1 MLKKQLKSSYGMF
14 FWIIS
19 FFIAFV
25 ISYISSERFLLLH
38 LSSILYAFLIIVW
51 LLSVKK
57 RVVHKTL
64 QRCLIAG
71 AVFLCALFII
81 RLCRY
86 DFFDESEKAVR
97 YLWYLFY
104 FPITAVP
111 MISFFCS
118 VSVGRSDE
126 DNNLKKYLWL
136 IILWLIMNT
145 GIATNDIHQ
154 SAFIFENPLDY
165 HLSGYT
171 YGWLFYVSVVWIV
184 MFYALAFLILIRKC
198 RLTQCK
204 KYSWIPLI
212 PVVISAVF
220 LIAYALNGGNSPKL
234 FGRTLYQLQEF
245 HMLMFIGFWE
255 CCIKI
260 GLIPSNTDY
269 DKIFNVSSIGA
280 YIKNKK
286 GEIVY
291 RSKNAVT
298 EPAEHIKLLSG
309 DIAGG
314 KVFWTHDMTAI
325 DELNESLEDAA
336 LRIDEENTLLEE
348 ENRIKELQIH
358 FETQNRLYDRI
369 AFEVHGELLQLDEM
383 LNTPYSDEPEF
394 RKMLSNA
401 AIIGAY
407 IKRRTNLMLLAHS
420 AEKMSF
426 DELTLAIRESMEYL
440 KAAGI
445 SCYVSSKGSGNI
457 PSENIIGAYSLF
469 EELVIRCFEKAG
481 SLLAYIEAENQRVNI
496 TFETDLALQDTG
508 FINNFS
514 DMFESI
520 NCNREDG
527 VLYLRLEVA
536 GC

>member
-1 MLKKQLKSSYGMF
+1 ML
-14 FWIIS
+14 FWIIAFS
-19 FFIAFV
+19 VTFV
-25 ISYISSERFLLLH
+25 ISFISSERFLLLH

-71 AVFLCALFII
+71 AVFLCVLFII

-118 VSVGRSDE
+118 VSVGKSDE
-126 DNNLKKYLWL
+126 DKGLKKYLWV
-136 IILWLIMNT
+136 IALWLIMNT
-145 GIATNDIHQ
+145 GIVTNDFHR
-154 SAFIFENPLDY
+154 SAFVFKNPLDY
-165 HLSGYT
+165 LSGYT

-184 MFYALAFLILIRKC
+184 LFYALSFLILIRKC

-212 PVVISAVF
+212 PVIISAVF

-234 FGRTLYQLQEF
+234 FGRTFYQLQEF

-280 YIKNKK
+280 YIKNNK

-314 KVFWTHDMTAI
+314 RVYWAHDMTYI
-325 DELNESLEDAA
+325 DELNDSLEDAA

-348 ENRIKELQIH
+348 ENRIKELQTH
-358 FETQNRLYDRI
+358 FETQNRLYDKI
-369 AFEVHGELLQLDEM
+369 AFEVHGELLSLDEM
-383 LNTPYSDEPEF
+383 LNTQYSDEKDF

-440 KAAGI
+440 KASGMNC
-445 SCYVSSKGSGNI
+445 SVFSKGSGSV
-457 PSENIIGAYSLF
+457 PSEKIIGAYSLF
-469 EELVIRCFEKAG
+469 EELVKCCFEKAD

-496 TFETDLALQDTG
+496 SFETDLTLQDTD
-508 FINNFS
+508 FIDEYS
-514 DMFESI
+514 AVFESI
-520 NCNREDG
+520 SCTNEDG

-536 GC
+536 QC

>member
-1 MLKKQLKSSYGMF
+1 
-14 FWIIS
+14 
-19 FFIAFV
+19 
-25 ISYISSERFLLLH
+25 
-38 LSSILYAFLIIVW
+38 
-51 LLSVKK
+51 
-57 RVVHKTL
+57 
-64 QRCLIAG
+64 
-71 AVFLCALFII
+71 
-81 RLCRY
+81 
-86 DFFDESEKAVR
+86 
-97 YLWYLFY
+97 
-104 FPITAVP
+104 
-111 MISFFCS
+111 
-118 VSVGRSDE
+118 
-126 DNNLKKYLWL
+126 
-136 IILWLIMNT
+136 
-145 GIATNDIHQ
+145 
-154 SAFIFENPLDY
+154 
-165 HLSGYT
+165 
-171 YGWLFYVSVVWIV
+171 
-184 MFYALAFLILIRKC
+184 
-198 RLTQCK
+198 
-204 KYSWIPLI
+204 
-212 PVVISAVF
+212 
-220 LIAYALNGGNSPKL
+220 
-234 FGRTLYQLQEF
+234 
-245 HMLMFIGFWE
+245 MLMFIGFWE